1 MECLEFEKKDLNE
14 KLNFYGS
21 QKTKGGQD
29 GNEPSINEKLR
40 ESRCEQARDEL
51 RERT

>member
-21 QKTKGGQD
+21 QKIHMDHK
-29 GNEPSINEKLR
+29 IK
-40 ESRCEQARDEL
+40 EL
-51 RERT
+51 IVQK